1 MREIY
6 FDNSST
12 TKPYPDVVRIV
23 EKTMTE
29 DWGNPSSMHQKGVDA
44 EKYLNDTG
52 NILADI
58 LKVSRQEI
66 FFTSGG
72 TESNNWALIGAA
84 YANRRAGRHII
95 TTTMEHP
102 AVSEVLNFLADEGF
116 TVTRIPVDSEGRLS
130 MTDFENAL
138 TPDTILVSMMIVNNE
153 IGAVTPTNEIGCLI
167 HEKCPNALYH
177 ADATQAFGH
186 YGIYPKRD
194 HIDMLSA
201 SAHKFHGPKGVGFL
215 YIDKRVK
222 IHPLILGGGQQSGMR
237 SGTDNVPGIAGMGIA
252 AKEVYAH
259 LDENEARL
267 FELKDYMRH
276 ELLTL
281 EGVTVHGL
289 NGKESAPHIVNA
301 SFAGVGSEVLLHALE
316 ERGIYISAGSACST
330 HKKSKSPTLE
340 AIGSSKEDAEA
351 SVRFSFSEENTKEE
365 VDITIQALKELLPV
379 LRRYRAH

>member
-153 IGAVTPTNEIGCLI
+153 IGAVTPTNEIG
-167 HEKCPNALYH
+167 
-177 ADATQAFGH
+177 
-186 YGIYPKRD
+186 
-194 HIDMLSA
+194 
-201 SAHKFHGPKGVGFL
+201 
-215 YIDKRVK
+215 
-222 IHPLILGGGQQSGMR
+222 
-237 SGTDNVPGIAGMGIA
+237 
-252 AKEVYAH
+252 
-259 LDENEARL
+259 
-267 FELKDYMRH
+267 
-276 ELLTL
+276 
-281 EGVTVHGL
+281 
-289 NGKESAPHIVNA
+289 
-301 SFAGVGSEVLLHALE
+301 
-316 ERGIYISAGSACST
+316 
-330 HKKSKSPTLE
+330 
-340 AIGSSKEDAEA
+340 
-351 SVRFSFSEENTKEE
+351 
-365 VDITIQALKELLPV
+365 
-379 LRRYRAH
+379 